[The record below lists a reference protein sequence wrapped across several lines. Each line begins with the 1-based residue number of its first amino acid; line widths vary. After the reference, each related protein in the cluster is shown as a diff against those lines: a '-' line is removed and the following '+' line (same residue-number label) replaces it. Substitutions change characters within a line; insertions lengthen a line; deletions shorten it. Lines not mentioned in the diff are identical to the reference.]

1 MADVAS
7 RELRN
12 NTRGVIER
20 AEAGEEI
27 WITVDGRR
35 TVQLVAPSPRRRWL
49 PREAVA
55 QIVRSAPADPGLREL
70 LDQLNPETT
79 DDE

>member
-12 NTRGVIER
+12 NTRSVIDR
-20 AEAGEEI
+20 ARAGEEV
-27 WITVDGRR
+27 WITVDGIQ
-35 TVQLVAPSPRRRWL
+35 VAQLVPKQRGQRWVPRQ
-49 PREAVA
+49 VA
-55 QIVRSAPADPGLREL
+55 IDIVTTAAADAGLHQVLR
-70 LDQLNPETT
+70 DLNPETT